1 MLDRK
6 VARELL
12 DEELQENKIPK
23 NVFKEELVRTFRKY
37 VKDNY
42 YEWLKDNFKLFFN
55 YGNPNWQW
63 TRKRIKKHGEWK
75 KELKLLKEKKNNR
88 RNNEIATFPVV
99 TLMTERDRFPAPK
112 GTTKRNEDVMDGS
125 VDGFIVIK

>member
-6 VARELL
+6 VVRELL

-63 TRKRIKKHGEWK
+63 TRKRIKKHGE
-75 KELKLLKEKKNNR
+75 
-88 RNNEIATFPVV
+88 
-99 TLMTERDRFPAPK
+99 
-112 GTTKRNEDVMDGS
+112 
-125 VDGFIVIK
+125 

>member
-1 MLDRK
+1 MLGRK
-6 VARELL
+6 VVREPL

-55 YGNPNWQW
+55 YGNLNWQW
-63 TRKRIKKHGEWK
+63 TRKRIKKHGE
-75 KELKLLKEKKNNR
+75 
-88 RNNEIATFPVV
+88 
-99 TLMTERDRFPAPK
+99 
-112 GTTKRNEDVMDGS
+112 
-125 VDGFIVIK
+125 